1 LDTDQGKLLTIAYL
15 FVQINFRYMTEM
27 CPPAFITLIFQMI
40 VGLLLQTMLAG
51 IVVAKVLR
59 PKKRKQVCF

>member
-1 LDTDQGKLLTIAYL
+1 
-15 FVQINFRYMTEM
+15 MTEM